1 MIDRVK
7 PDFSVGLMLNDQ
19 KTLVDRVYDHVH
31 VFDWLGYALLKLITE
46 EGVVQVPLDLEQADA
61 ICVGAGIIPIMRHE
75 ISVSEHEYY
84 LQVQATQLEKEFMGE
99 LDMTMTELP
108 PDPIDPAE

>member
-7 PDFSVGLMLNDQ
+7 PDYSAGLMLNDR
-19 KTLVDRVYDHVH
+19 KVLVDRVYDHVH
-31 VFDWLGYALLKLITE
+31 VFDWLGYGILKLVTE
-46 EGVVQVPLDLEQADA
+46 EGIAQVPLTLEQADS

-84 LQVQATQLEKEFMGE
+84 LEVQAGLLDREFLGE
-99 LDMTMTELP
+99 LDMSIP
-108 PDPIDPAE
+108 PEPIDPAE